1 MNWLI
6 DKLVM
11 HQEYPEGGLPVV
23 GKHGIL
29 RLDIATGEKISD
41 SVNSPQHEGSFNSS
55 LQIRCTGYSV
65 TVSGNLS

>member
-1 MNWLI
+1 MSWFI

-29 RLDIATGEKISD
+29 RHDIATGE
-41 SVNSPQHEGSFNSS
+41 
-55 LQIRCTGYSV
+55 
-65 TVSGNLS
+65 